1 MLLLLLSKDYFRLLL
16 IALAVAIPVA
26 NYFMND
32 WLQSFA
38 YRIEVTAWLLLSP
51 GLVILLIALLTISQ
65 QTLRAA
71 TRNPVDSL
79 RDE

>member
-1 MLLLLLSKDYFRLLL
+1 
-16 IALAVAIPVA
+16 
-26 NYFMND
+26 MND
-32 WLQSFA
+32 WLQSFV
-38 YRIEVTAWLLLSP
+38 YRIDITAWLLLSP
-51 GLVILLIALLTISQ
+51 GLLILLIVLLTIGT